1 MRRVLTVAGVLA
13 LLASTAM
20 ATPIEID
27 GQSHCASVS
36 SLNLIQNW
44 VKVYVDGGMH
54 TITLEDSDFGN
65 NAGARNHMVLVYCDQ
80 VGPTSADHL
89 VFSLNG
95 TGDSAEVEFLP
106 GGRAFLG
113 FLDSAASDNEGG
125 STVSISGVP
134 GMTYVDGIDNCTEAP
149 DIFSTLLHAQGCGL
163 GDYTLTLVESDF
175 GENPETENHMV
186 FVLCEEPHTCASE
199 FWLFTLNG
207 IGDAS
212 SFPMLEGAS
221 FYLGFA
227 GGCKDNHGTST
238 VDIDA
243 DCMAPIAGGS
253 WGTVKALFRSRTPN

>member
-1 MRRVLTVAGVLA
+1 MRRLLTVAGILA
-13 LLASTAM
+13 LLASVAA
-20 ATPIEID
+20 ATPVVID

-44 VKVYVDGGMH
+44 VKVYVDEGIH
-54 TITLEDSDFGN
+54 TITLEDSDFGSS
-65 NAGARNHMVLVYCDQ
+65 AGAGNHMVLVCCDQ

-95 TGDSAEVEFLP
+95 IGDSAEVEFLP

-113 FLDSAASDNEGG
+113 FLDSGSSDNEGG

-134 GMTYVDGIDNCTEAP
+134 GTTYVDGIDNCTEAP
-149 DIFSTLLHAQGCGL
+149 DILSVFLHAQGCGL
-163 GDYTLTLVESDF
+163 GDYTVILAESDF
-175 GENPETENHMV
+175 GASPETENHMA
-186 FVLCEEPHTCASE
+186 FVLCDQLAPPASE

-207 IGDAS
+207 IGDAN

-221 FYLGFA
+221 FYLGFV
-227 GGCKDNHGTST
+227 GGCGNNHGTST

-243 DCMAPIAGGS
+243 GCMSPVAESS
-253 WGTVKALFRSRTPN
+253 WGTVKTLFR